1 MINCNCDLRIKS
13 LQTVLLTSFSHC
25 ILVTMPRLSND
36 ERNQALG
43 MVRCGRSVRQIA
55 RAMNCHPST
64 ISRLLQRL
72 EETGSV
78 KDRPR
83 PGQPRKTSN
92 ADDRS
97 INLRMLRNR
106 TVTAKRLQQD
116 LRQERQVRVST
127 DTIRRRLRSSGFR
140 AFRPY
145 RALSSPLHTKRRD
158 WLGPGSIR
166 DSPRCSGTE
175 SL

>member
-1 MINCNCDLRIKS
+1 MINCNCDLRNNS
-13 LQTVLLTSFSHC
+13 LQTVLLTSLSHC

-145 RALSSPLHTKRRD
+145 RGIVLTPAHKRARLA
-158 WLGPGSIR
+158 WARQHQRL
-166 DSPRCSGTE
+166 T
-175 SL
+175 